1 MIRRFLNRH
10 TELALYLLYWLCGAF
25 VLWYGLSQHLFP
37 YPPEGTDQR
46 TILECARGLVA
57 GKLPEGHYR
66 YSYAYTLFL
75 ALLNAL
81 SGEKLWLARLLQLA
95 VAALTPALIC
105 RTARLLGWGKSAGVL
120 GALLFTFS
128 AAPLLI
134 ALDFLRAAPLA
145 LAFLC
150 VFHLFALAEFKE
162 RFGRGTRGYYIAAGA
177 VAALTVLGRENF
189 LAVMVVHVA
198 YLLIRRRWSDFARF
212 VAAAALPLVVA
223 VLFNGIRYHSFQLV
237 PGNVGNIAGFYGGTD
252 GGMIR
257 QIANLVRTIPR
268 NLLDFVSSYEIPN
281 SLSVYAHRDLIP
293 LLRVFV
299 VPFNLLVAL
308 GALGL
313 WLRRRERGA
322 LLAGLLA
329 AAYAGSMMFFTV
341 FYRFRVPLTP
351 LLALLAAGNFGVWC
365 RMWKSGKKGP
375 VVAALCLAAG
385 FTAATAV
392 DPDPRRPVS
401 EHLAVVQILIYND
414 RLDEAERRLDMLAE
428 QGIAA
433 GPERERL
440 AGKLAAA
447 GDEAGAIRVISRA
460 LPLLK
465 KP

>member
-25 VLWYGLSQHLFP
+25 VLWYGLSQHLFA

-46 TILECARGLVA
+46 AILECARGLVA

-66 YSYAYTLFL
+66 YSYSYTLFL

-81 SGEKLWLARLLQLA
+81 AGEKLWLARLLQLA
-95 VAALTPALIC
+95 VAALTPVVIC
-105 RTARLLGWGKSAGVL
+105 RTARLLRWGKSAGAL

-145 LAFLC
+145 LAFLG
-150 VFHLFALAEFKE
+150 VFYLFALAEF
-162 RFGRGTRGYYIAAGA
+162 RGKPEYYIAAGA
-177 VAALTVLGRENF
+177 VAALTILGRENF
-189 LAVMVVHVA
+189 LAVMLVPVA
-198 YLLIRRRWSDFARF
+198 YLAIRKRWRELARF
-212 VAAAALPLVVA
+212 VAAAALPLVAV

-237 PGNVGNIAGFYGGTD
+237 PGNVGNIAGFYGGD
-252 GGMIR
+252 GGILR
-257 QIANLVRTIPR
+257 QIANMLCAIPG

-293 LLRVFV
+293 ILRVFA

-313 WLRRRERGA
+313 WFRRRERGA

-329 AAYAGSMMFFTV
+329 VAYAGSMMCFTV

-351 LLALLAAGNFGVWC
+351 LLALLAAGNFGVWSKL
-365 RMWKSGKKGP
+365 WKQGRRGP
-375 VVAALCLAAG
+375 VVAALFIAAG
-385 FTAATAV
+385 FTLATAV
-392 DPDPRRPVS
+392 DPENRRSVS
-401 EHLAVVQILIYND
+401 EHLSVVQVLIYND
-414 RLDEAERRLDMLAE
+414 RLEEAEQRLDRLAERGVAAIPERRRL
-428 QGIAA
+428 AA
-433 GPERERL
+433 
-440 AGKLAAA
+440 KLAAA
-447 GDEAGAIRVISRA
+447 GDEPSAFRVISRVV
-460 LPLLK
+460 PLLK